1 MTIEQLEHEVLK
13 LPLHVRARLAERL
26 IASLD
31 EETEIEA
38 AWIEEAKRRVERIEA
53 GETETRPVEEVLR
66 EIRETLSRR

>member
-31 EETEIEA
+31 EEAEIER
-38 AWIEEAKRRVERIEA
+38 AWVEEAQRRVARLEA
-53 GETETRPVEEVLR
+53 GETTTRPVEDALR
-66 EIRETLSRR
+66 EIRASL